1 LEGSLNLAR
10 VARFISVNFDA
21 EFTKRRLVQQLQAI
35 PPPDFKD
42 PNNPYTILASL
53 PLPVYITTNYDDF
66 MLQALLKADK
76 DAKREVCR
84 WNRLISQT
92 ESIFENGFTPTVA
105 APAVFHFHGTG
116 DDLDSLVLTE
126 DDYFEFLINVSRDHD
141 LIPPRIEKAMTGSSL
156 LLLGYRLDD
165 WDFRVMFH
173 LLASYLEISTSRT
186 HVAVQV
192 APVEDQAPAEQ
203 KKKAEDYLDLY
214 FERYKK
220 LDIRIYWGTC
230 QEFVVDLK
238 KRWDDHAKS

>member
-1 LEGSLNLAR
+1 
-10 VARFISVNFDA
+10 
-21 EFTKRRLVQQLQAI
+21 
-35 PPPDFKD
+35 
-42 PNNPYTILASL
+42 
-53 PLPVYITTNYDDF
+53 
-66 MLQALLKADK
+66 QALLKADR

-84 WNRLISQT
+84 WNRLISGT
-92 ESIFENGFTPTVA
+92 ESIFDNGFNPTVA
-105 APAVFHFHGTG
+105 APVVFHFHGTG

-141 LIPPRIEKAMTGSSL
+141 LIPPRVEKAMTGSSL

-203 KKKAEDYLDLY
+203 KQKAQDFLNLY

-238 KRWDDHAKS
+238 KRWDGHARS